1 MSANMAPAVR
11 DLFSERPLAVHDGPE
26 QVAVHDGPEQVAALL
41 WALRHVPEPVGN
53 FEVEAALE
61 VLGRTDAP

>member
-1 MSANMAPAVR
+1 MSARLLPAVR
-11 DLFSERPLAVHDGPE
+11 DLFSAHPLAVRCTPE
-26 QVAVHDGPEQVAALL
+26 QIAAML

-61 VLGRTDAP
+61 VLDIEREAA